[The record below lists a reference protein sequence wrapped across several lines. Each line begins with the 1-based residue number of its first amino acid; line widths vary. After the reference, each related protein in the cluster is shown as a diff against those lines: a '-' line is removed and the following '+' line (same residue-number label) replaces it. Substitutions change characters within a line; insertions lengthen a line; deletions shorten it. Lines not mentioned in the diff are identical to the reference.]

1 MAETAYYL
9 SRAEDWAPEGPVACR
24 SARWDPN
31 SAGCAAV
38 AQEDGVLRYLRP
50 AAEGGGE
57 QCFRL
62 YTTVTPLAVGG
73 GPPPPVRTPWALW
86 SFVPGRPRLVLF
98 VHRNSHQLLQT
109 TVPLGAAAPAGD
121 APSVAAAPVWLVRE
135 LRHESAITA
144 LAVSACG
151 EYVAVGYRDGTVT
164 HWRLPLSL
172 SLSDDEATPA
182 TVAPQAHRGPVT
194 ALTLLSAHVP
204 ERGLRSILVASGG
217 VDQRLCVWDAAAPPP
232 PAGAAAPAPLHRLL
246 CANPAAVSC
255 ATLALLPPPLCAS
268 LGVEIGVLLMAGAS
282 DGGVQARPPPPP
294 PTPPSPTPPLLAP
307 RAPPRAAPA
316 RAPLAAGA
324 DAPSRAPRR
333 FGPCSP
339 PRPPSCSPRGATACT
354 PPCCR
359 WTSAASPTR
368 ASRAARTA
376 SSP

>member
-151 EYVAVGYRDGTVT
+151 EYVAVGYRDGTVA

-282 DGGVQARPPPPP
+282 DGGVQARPPAPP
-294 PTPPSPTPPLLAP
+294 PTPPPHPPGSSRP
-307 RAPPRAAPA
+307 APPRAAPA
-316 RAPLAAGA
+316 RALRSAGA

-339 PRPPSCSPRGATACT
+339 PHPPSCSPRGATACT